1 MLKEEHAELKEELLQ
16 FKLLFCQKL
25 AAANREYF
33 QRRMKIR
40 ATLFKHFQIE
50 VLKQNQEQ
58 DIEEEEEEED

>member
-25 AAANREYF
+25 GAANREYF

-40 ATLFKHFQIE
+40 ASLFKQFQIE
-50 VLKQNQEQ
+50 TMKQHDQEQ
-58 DIEEEEEEED
+58 DKEEED